1 LAGKGLDTK
10 RITGEKKNMTGK
22 IIQFPRTE
30 YIKNINKRPK
40 LSEEEISKVQQMNS
54 KRIADNLAESL
65 AIDILTVLQ
74 EQISNMQT
82 AEFIADLAVLIEMLK
97 STLYREH
104 DLPHPIQE
112 IISKIAVVKS
122 MPNGEKVTELNYKP
136 VLRPEEEELDIEF
149 IPETE

>member
-1 LAGKGLDTK
+1 MAGKGLDTK
-10 RITGEKKNMTGK
+10 RITGKKETMTAK

-40 LSEEEISKVQQMNS
+40 LSEEEISKVQLMNS
-54 KRIADNLAESL
+54 KRNADTLAESL

-74 EQISNMQT
+74 EQISDMQT

-136 VLRPEEEELDIEF
+136 ILQPEEEEFDIEF
-149 IPETE
+149 IPETD

>member
-1 LAGKGLDTK
+1 MGD
-10 RITGEKKNMTGK
+10 
-22 IIQFPRTE
+22 IIQFPRTQ
-30 YIKNINKRPK
+30 YLKNINKRPK
-40 LSEEEISKVQQMNS
+40 LSEEEINKVTLMNQ
-54 KRIADNLAESL
+54 KRTADNMAESL

-74 EQISNMQT
+74 EQIGDMQT
-82 AEFIADLAVLIEMLK
+82 AEFIADLAVIIELLK

-104 DLPHPIQE
+104 NLPHPMQE

-136 VLRPEEEELDIEF
+136 VLKPEENEIDIEF

>member
-1 LAGKGLDTK
+1 MASKGLDTK
-10 RITGEKKNMTGK
+10 RITGKKETMTGK
-22 IIQFPRTE
+22 IIQFPRAE

-40 LSEEEISKVQQMNS
+40 LSEEEISKVQLMNS
-54 KRIADNLAESL
+54 KRNADTLAESL

-74 EQISNMQT
+74 EQINDMQT

-112 IISKIAVVKS
+112 IISKIAVVKV

-136 VLRPEEEELDIEF
+136 VLKPEENDIDIEF
-149 IPETE
+149 IPETD

>member
-1 LAGKGLDTK
+1 LDTK
-10 RITGEKKNMTGK
+10 RITGKKETMTGK
-22 IIQFPRTE
+22 IIQCPRTE

-40 LSEEEISKVQQMNS
+40 LSEEEISKVQLMNS
-54 KRIADNLAESL
+54 KRNADTLAESL

-74 EQISNMQT
+74 EQITDMQT
-82 AEFIADLAVLIEMLK
+82 AEFIADLAVLIEMIK

-112 IISKIAVVKS
+112 IISKIAIVKS

-136 VLRPEEEELDIEF
+136 ILQPEEEEFDIEF
-149 IPETE
+149 IPETD